1 MEILKQD
8 TTNFIMMV
16 IFYSLILH
24 FLADYDIITILYWK
38 MRPHFRLGI
47 YVYLIPLQHIA
58 NYMSV
63 YM

>member
-24 FLADYDIITILYWK
+24 FLADYDIITILY
-38 MRPHFRLGI
+38 
-47 YVYLIPLQHIA
+47 
-58 NYMSV
+58 
-63 YM
+63 